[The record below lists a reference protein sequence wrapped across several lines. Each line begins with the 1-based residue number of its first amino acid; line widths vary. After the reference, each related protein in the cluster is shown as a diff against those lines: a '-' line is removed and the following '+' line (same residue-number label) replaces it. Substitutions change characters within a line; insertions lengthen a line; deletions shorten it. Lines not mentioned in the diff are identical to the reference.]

1 MTRSD
6 VSYIVNIV
14 SDEEKKITNLVHLVK
29 KKKEAKNRVAHFTN
43 DLSSQ
48 LVYSVINNSL
58 HEVSFRP
65 LLKKISFRD

>member
-29 KKKEAKNRVAHFTN
+29 KRKPKIAS
-43 DLSSQ
+43 LISQ
-48 LVYSVINNSL
+48 MIYRRNLFI
-58 HEVSFRP
+58 
-65 LLKKISFRD
+65 LL